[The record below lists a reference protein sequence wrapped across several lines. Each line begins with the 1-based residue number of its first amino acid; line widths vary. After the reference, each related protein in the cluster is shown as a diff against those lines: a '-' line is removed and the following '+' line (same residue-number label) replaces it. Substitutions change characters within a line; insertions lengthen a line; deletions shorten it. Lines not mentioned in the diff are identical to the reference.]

1 MISLSNIRNEIMG
14 YKLKQVYNS
23 GETSMFDKELDREAM
38 RKEIERLTGEHLYR
52 IMFCFVKEDG
62 TIQTDDYGCE
72 EYHSEEIW
80 AVDEEK
86 AKQDFMR
93 YFQLKE
99 IKNVEIVDII
109 RR

>member
-14 YKLKQVYNS
+14 YRLKKIYNS

-72 EYHSEEIW
+72 EYHSEEVW
-80 AVDEEK
+80 AENHEK
-86 AKQDFMR
+86 AKEQFML
-93 YFQLKE
+93 YFNNK
-99 IKNVEIVDII
+99 KMSVEIVDII
-109 RR
+109 ER